1 MEKHSQPVQSGVALL
16 RSLLLANRLATYAW
30 IVLAYTIL
38 VILWG
43 AFVRATGSGAGCGS
57 HWPTC
62 NGDVIP
68 RPESIET
75 IIEFSHRLT
84 SGLLGPMV
92 IALVIWAWRK
102 HGFRHRVT
110 KGSIW
115 TFIFVLIEG
124 GIGAGLVL
132 LELVADN
139 PSSARAVWMG
149 AHLINTLILLAITT
163 ATAYWAAGGPAFRL
177 QNNRSVARM
186 LSVGLFLL
194 LIVGA
199 FGAITALGDTLF
211 PAESFLEGASAKF
224 DPESHFSVRA
234 RLWHPT
240 IAVGTVVYLVVI
252 FWTTETFWAT
262 ATRSW
267 WTKLNIALLGV
278 QILGGIVN
286 VLLAAPVWMQLVHLL
301 LADLSWIALII
312 LGIESLATA
321 EVNVAHAEQTAEL
334 PNFSTGD

>member
-1 MEKHSQPVQSGVALL
+1 MNKQEQQSQA
-16 RSLLLANRLATYAW
+16 RLSRFSKYAW
-30 IVLAYTIL
+30 VVLAYTIL

-84 SGLLGPMV
+84 SAVLGPMV
-92 IALVIWAWRK
+92 IGLIVWAWRRY
-102 HGFRHRVT
+102 GARHRVT
-110 KGSIW
+110 KGAIW
-115 TFIFVLIEG
+115 TFVFVLIEG
-124 GIGAGLVL
+124 GIGAGIVL
-132 LELVADN
+132 FEYVADN

-149 AHLINTLILLAITT
+149 AHLINTLILLAVTT
-163 ATAYWAAGGPAFRL
+163 ATTWWASQQDWGYTNLNFRL
-177 QNNRSVARM
+177 RNNKS
-186 LSVGLFLL
+186 LSAVIGVGLFML

-224 DPESHFSVRA
+224 DPEAHFSVKA
-234 RLWHPT
+234 RVWHPT
-240 IAVGTVVYLVVI
+240 IAVGTVIYLLVI
-252 FWTTETFWAT
+252 FWTTDEFWSSER
-262 ATRSW
+262 RST
-267 WTKLNIALLGV
+267 WTKINIELLVLQVIGGV
-278 QILGGIVN
+278 IN
-286 VLLAAPVWMQLVHLL
+286 VLLAAPIWMQIVHLL

-312 LGIESLATA
+312 VAIESLSQPVGQLSADQISGIEASLTA
-321 EVNVAHAEQTAEL
+321 
-334 PNFSTGD
+334 GD

>member
-1 MEKHSQPVQSGVALL
+1 MEKPNQLS
-16 RSLLLANRLATYAW
+16 RLAKYAW
-30 IVLAYTIL
+30 IVLAYTVL

-75 IIEFSHRLT
+75 LIEFSHRLT
-84 SGLLGPMV
+84 SAILGPMV
-92 IALVIWAWRK
+92 IGLVVWAWRT
-102 HGFRHRVT
+102 HGFSHRIT
-110 KGSIW
+110 KGAIW
-115 TFIFVLIEG
+115 TFVFVLIEG
-124 GIGAGLVL
+124 GIGAGIVL
-132 LELVADN
+132 FEYVADN

-149 AHLINTLILLAITT
+149 AHLVNTLILLAITT
-163 ATAYWAAGGPAFRL
+163 ATAWWASGGPAFRL
-177 QNNRSVARM
+177 RNNRTIAGM
-186 LSVGLFLL
+186 LAVGLFML

-211 PAESFLEGASAKF
+211 PAESFLEGATAKF
-224 DPESHFSVRA
+224 DPEAHFSVKA

-240 IAVGTVVYLVVI
+240 IAVGTVIYLLVI
-252 FWTTETFWAT
+252 FWTTEEFWAS
-262 ATRSW
+262 AIRSR
-267 WTKLNIALLGV
+267 WTKINIALLIA

-286 VLLAAPVWMQLVHLL
+286 VLLAAPIWMQIVHLL
-301 LADLSWIALII
+301 MADLSWIALII

-321 EVNVAHAEQTAEL
+321 EVTEARAEPSVEL
-334 PNFSTGD
+334 PSFSTGD